1 MSAHWRLAIHGA
13 VRVSAG
19 AALVGV
25 VVWFLYGAA
34 YAGSFFYG
42 AGVGILSFISTALT
56 VSLLMGR
63 SKAFGMMIGG
73 ASFAARYG
81 FAAVALGVPAY
92 LSLWPLVAMLVGFAG
107 VYLVENVVL
116 LPRVLIM
123 RSDAER
129 PVYERVERRVEA

>member
-13 VRVSAG
+13 ARVSVG

-42 AGVGILSFISTALT
+42 AGVGIVSFISTALT

-63 SKAFGMMIGG
+63 SKALGMMIGG

-107 VYLVENVVL
+107 VYVVENVVL
-116 LPRVLIM
+116 LPRVLVVK
-123 RSDAER
+123 SEVGR